1 MLDPAPILALDPILA
16 LPNTLGR
23 IAPISV
29 DWTSPTWP
37 GGGWRVHLL
46 AEHFDRIFAGR
57 EPTARREFLEVALG
71 GVVYYRLAPRERL

>member
-1 MLDPAPILALDPILA
+1 MLDLDPILDFAPILA

-23 IAPISV
+23 VVPLSV

-71 GVVYYRLAPRERL
+71 GVVYYRLAQRERL